1 MGLKFLKIKGS
12 AILLLACL
20 MVLVE
25 LPASAGQRHGRGR
38 GHGRGGVVI
47 VRGTPG
53 IPASSRGRGRNWTPR
68 TPRRRYVRT
77 VIRHRRNRRNLMH
90 VTPRRRRVRRG
101 HIMH

>member
-1 MGLKFLKIKGS
+1 MGLKFPKKKGL
-12 AILLLACL
+12 AIVLLTCL
-20 MVLVE
+20 MMLVE
-25 LPASAGQRHGRGR
+25 LPVSAGQGHGRGR

-47 VRGTPG
+47 VNRTPG
-53 IPASSRGRGRNWTPR
+53 IPTSSRGRGRNWTPR

-77 VIRHRRNRRNLMH
+77 VVRHRRNRRNLMH